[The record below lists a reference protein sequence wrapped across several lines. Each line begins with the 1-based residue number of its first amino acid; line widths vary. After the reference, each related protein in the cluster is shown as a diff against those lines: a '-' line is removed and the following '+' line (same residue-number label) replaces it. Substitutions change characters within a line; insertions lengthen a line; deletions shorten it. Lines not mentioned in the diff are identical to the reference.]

1 MKPQQ
6 DKPKACPAPNGC
18 LVIIGGAE
26 NKKPDSQ
33 KDQKPSDPASSVLA
47 TFVNCCKKKAPCIEV
62 ISTAG
67 EEGVEETFREYEA
80 SFKELG
86 AQEVGHIYHRSRQEV
101 NSEELKER
109 IRKADGVFMAGG
121 DQLRLT
127 SIYGGTDFL
136 TCLKEAYLFDRL
148 TIGGTS
154 AGAMAL
160 STPMIFGGTG
170 EQEMIAGGVK
180 VTTGMEFLKDV
191 CIDTHFV
198 HRGRFVRM
206 AQVIAT
212 NPACIGIGIEE
223 DTAIV
228 ITEGLRGK
236 VVGNGV
242 VIIIDGIRSQ
252 SYNVMDTE
260 AEKKVT
266 IRDLEV
272 SILAADE
279 LFEIPQRNP
288 PHQ

>member
-1 MKPQQ
+1 MKR
-6 DKPKACPAPNGC
+6 KVNSSHHCNIPNGC
-18 LVIIGGAE
+18 LVIVGGAE
-26 NKKPDSQ
+26 NKETINKE
-33 KDQKPSDPASSVLA
+33 DQELTGATASVLA
-47 TFVNCCKKKAPCIEV
+47 HFINCCKKKAPRIEV

-67 EEGVEETFREYEA
+67 EGDGKETFRKYEA
-80 SFKELG
+80 SFKALG
-86 AQEVGHIYHRSRQEV
+86 APEVGHIHHKSRQEV

-109 IRKADGVFMAGG
+109 IQKADGVFMAGG

-127 SIYGGTDFL
+127 SVYGGTAFL
-136 TCLKEAYLFDRL
+136 TDLKEAYLFDKL

-170 EQEMIAGGVK
+170 KQEMIAGGVK

-206 AQVIAT
+206 SQVIAT

-223 DTAIV
+223 DTAII
-228 ITEGLRGK
+228 ITEGLKGK

-252 SYNVMDTE
+252 SDNVMDTAE
-260 AEKKVT
+260 EKKVT
-266 IRDLEV
+266 IRNLEV